1 MKKLVCVL
9 LCFALS
15 QAVFSQTRPTPEK
28 VKELMQLTGAANLG
42 IQMMKNMI
50 VEFQKLAPHVDSTF
64 WQDFMKEVDVDEME
78 NMVIPIYQQHFSAS
92 DVDGLIAFYRSELGR
107 KVVAKLPLV
116 TQECYR
122 IGQQYGEKLGKRVVE
137 RLKTKG
143 VDLEKEGALL

>member
-1 MKKLVCVL
+1 MKKIVTMLACL
-9 LCFALS
+9 FLA

-42 IQMMKNMI
+42 IQMMNNMI
-50 VEFQKLAPHVDSTF
+50 VEFRKLAPHVDSTF

-78 NMVIPIYQQHFSAS
+78 NMVIPVYQQHFTAA

-107 KVVAKLPLV
+107 KMVSKLPLV
-116 TQECYR
+116 TQECYK

-137 RLKTKG
+137 RLKAEG
-143 VDLEKEGALL
+143 IDLKKEGAPL